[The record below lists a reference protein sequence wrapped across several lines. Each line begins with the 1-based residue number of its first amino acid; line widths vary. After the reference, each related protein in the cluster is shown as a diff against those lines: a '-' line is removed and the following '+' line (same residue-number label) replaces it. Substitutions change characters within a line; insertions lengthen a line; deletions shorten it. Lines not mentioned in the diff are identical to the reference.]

1 MKTKENKKEK
11 WETFLDKCYYDLWR
25 VRRKTDRGFNDG
37 FHLHS
42 GEEAK
47 ALVQLL
53 NEMEQKSSKLDV
65 LLNFEDVTSVREF
78 SKMIENLIMIDD
90 FETAINELGKLR
102 ANLRFWGWSRKCK
115 DYTPTG
121 KKQTKQKK

>member
-1 MKTKENKKEK
+1 MRTEKNKKEI
-11 WETFLDKCYYDLWR
+11 WETFLDTCYYDLWR

-47 ALVQLL
+47 ALVRLL
-53 NEMEQKSSKLDV
+53 NGMEQKSSKLNV
-65 LLNFEDVTSVREF
+65 GLNFKDVTSVREF
-78 SKMIENLIMIDD
+78 SSMIEHLIMVDD

-102 ANLRFWGWSRKCK
+102 DNLRFWGWSKKCK

-121 KKQTKQKK
+121 KK